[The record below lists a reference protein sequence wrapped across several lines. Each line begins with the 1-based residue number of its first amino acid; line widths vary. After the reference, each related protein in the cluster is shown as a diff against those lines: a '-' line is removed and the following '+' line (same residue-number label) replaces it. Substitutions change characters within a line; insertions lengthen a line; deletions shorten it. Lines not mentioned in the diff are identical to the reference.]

1 MCTHRQQSL
10 LGVIYQ
16 GLSTRSLTCL
26 ELPKQAK
33 LTGQQ
38 TQILLLLPPLLG
50 SQLCD
55 HGLLHELLQTD
66 LRFPHS
72 CGGAPLH
79 RVTSPAPHYV
89 CNYIVFQCWISLF
102 PPPFWLC
109 PLYSSYEPSCST
121 CPVSRVCIGIHFPFF

>member
-79 RVTSPAPHYV
+79 SYLPSPSLRVQLHSIPV
-89 CNYIVFQCWISLF
+89 LDK
-102 PPPFWLC
+102 
-109 PLYSSYEPSCST
+109 PLPSALLAVSS
-121 CPVSRVCIGIHFPFF
+121 VQLL